1 MDIFNVIELC
11 GGLAFFLFGMNTLSS
26 NLETM
31 VGGKLESLLKKM
43 TSNPL
48 KALLLG
54 AGITIAIQS
63 SSAMTVMLV
72 GLVNSGIMEFAQT
85 IGIIMGSN
93 IGTTLTVWILS
104 ATGMEGGNLVTQL
117 MKPES
122 FSPIIALV
130 GAAMLMFAK
139 SDKKKSIGT
148 IMIGF
153 ALLMSG
159 MSMMSASVSGLR
171 DEPFFAEIMTMFN
184 NPFAG
189 VLVGTV
195 ITAIIQ
201 SSAASMG
208 ILQSLAL
215 TGVVTYNMA
224 LPIIMGQNI
233 GTCITALL
241 SSIGTNKNAKRVTA
255 IHISFN
261 VIGTVFCLAGFY
273 SLQAI
278 FSFAFANSGT
288 NPFGFVNTAI
298 DPVGIAFVHTCFN
311 VINTVILLP
320 FSKQLAKLAEVI
332 VKDDKSGRSTKEE
345 VMLDERLLISP
356 SLAIAESRNCTV
368 RMAELVRKTLLASI
382 EMMKY
387 YDAKADKMIEENEHQ
402 IDVYED
408 KLGTYLVKINSKTLS
423 HEDSNEVAQMLHT
436 IGDLERIG
444 DHALNILKIAR
455 EIKTK
460 KIVFSEKATAE
471 VEVFTQ
477 AVKDIVNITFNSFEK
492 HDDDLAYKVEPLEQ
506 VIDLLG
512 GELKSRHIKRLQ
524 DGKCTIELGFVL
536 TDIITNFRRI
546 SDHCSNI
553 AACQIQ
559 IDQDSLDTH
568 EYLDNVKNGEPLFNE
583 YYEKYKKSYRLPLS
597 VSSPDKNYQPVANN
611 AK

>member
-1 MDIFNVIELC
+1 MDIFDIIELC

-43 TSNPL
+43 TSNPF
-48 KALLLG
+48 KSLLLG

-122 FSPIIALV
+122 FSPIVALI
-130 GAAMLMFAK
+130 GAGMIMFAK
-139 SDKKKSIGT
+139 SDKKKNVGA

-159 MSMMSASVSGLR
+159 MSMMSSSVSGLR
-171 DEPFFAEIMTMFN
+171 DEPFFADVMTMFN

-215 TGVVTYNMA
+215 TGVISYNMA

-233 GTCITALL
+233 GTCVTALL
-241 SSIGTNKNAKRVTA
+241 SSVGTNKGAKRVTA

-261 VIGTVFCLAGFY
+261 VIGTVVCLAGFY
-273 SLQAI
+273 GADAI
-278 FSFAFANSGT
+278 FNFAFTDS
-288 NPFGFVNTAI
+288 AI

-320 FSKQLAKLAEVI
+320 FAKQLAKLAEIV
-332 VKDDKSGRSTKEE
+332 VKDDKSGRATKEE

-387 YDAKADKMIEENEHQ
+387 YDPKADKMIEENEHQ

-408 KLGTYLVKINSKTLS
+408 KLGSYLVMINSKNLS
-423 HEDSNEVAQMLHT
+423 HTDSNDIAQMLHT

-444 DHALNILKIAR
+444 DHSLNILKIAR
-455 EIKTK
+455 EINSK
-460 KIVFSEKATAE
+460 KLNFSEKATAE
-471 VEVFTQ
+471 IEVFTQ
-477 AVKDIVNITFNSFEK
+477 ALKDIVNITFNSFEK

-536 TDIITNFRRI
+536 SDIITNFRRI

-553 AACQIQ
+553 AVYQIQ
-559 IDQDSLDTH
+559 IDHDSMETH
-568 EYLDNVKNGEPLFNE
+568 EYLDNVKAGEPLFLE
-583 YYEKYKKSYRLPLS
+583 YFDKYKKTYHLPLS
-597 VSSPDKNYQPVANN
+597 VSSPDKAYQPVENSV
-611 AK
+611 K

>member
-1 MDIFNVIELC
+1 MDIFDIIELC
-11 GGLAFFLFGMNTLSS
+11 GGLAFFLFGMHTLSS

-104 ATGMEGGNLVTQL
+104 AAGLEGGNIFTQL
-117 MKPES
+117 LKPES

-130 GAAMLMFAK
+130 GAAMIMFSKGDKRK
-139 SDKKKSIGT
+139 SVGA

-159 MSMMSASVSGLR
+159 MSMMSSSVSGLR
-171 DEPFFAEIMTMFN
+171 DEPFFAEVMTMFN

-215 TGVVTYNMA
+215 TGVISYNMA

-233 GTCITALL
+233 GTCVTALL

-261 VIGTVFCLAGFY
+261 VIGTVFCLAVFY
-273 SLQAI
+273 ILDGI
-278 FSFAFANSGT
+278 FNFAFT
-288 NPFGFVNTAI
+288 DMAI
-298 DPVGIAFVHTCFN
+298 DPVGIALVHTCFN
-311 VINTVILLP
+311 VINTILLLP
-320 FSKQLAKLAEVI
+320 FSKYLAKLAEI
-332 VKDDKSGRSTKEE
+332 MVKDDKSGRGTKEE
-345 VMLDERLLISP
+345 VLLDERLLLSP
-356 SLAIAESRNCTV
+356 SFAIAESRNCTV
-368 RMAELVRKTLLASI
+368 RMAELVRKTLLAAI

-387 YDAKADKMIEENEHQ
+387 YDPKADMMIEENEHQ

-408 KLGTYLVKINSKTLS
+408 KLGTYLVKVNSKTLS
-423 HEDSNEVAQMLHT
+423 RAESNEVAQMLHT

-444 DHALNILKIAR
+444 DHAINILKIAR
-455 EIKTK
+455 EINSK
-460 KIVFSEKATAE
+460 KLNFSEKATAE
-471 VEVFTQ
+471 LEVFTK
-477 AVKDIVNITFNSFEK
+477 ALKDIVNITFNSFEK
-492 HDDDLAYKVEPLEQ
+492 HDDELAYKVEPLEQ
-506 VIDLLG
+506 VVDLLG
-512 GELKSRHIKRLQ
+512 SELKSRHIKRLQ
-524 DGKCTIELGFVL
+524 DGRCTIELGFVL
-536 TDIITNFRRI
+536 SDIITNFRRI

-559 IDQDSLDTH
+559 IDHNSMDTH
-568 EYLDNVKNGEPLFNE
+568 EYLDNVKAGEPLFTE
-583 YYEKYKKSYRLPLS
+583 YYDKYKKTYRLPLS
-597 VSSPDKNYQPVANN
+597 VSSPNKMYQPEEGN
-611 AK
+611 AQ